1 MARYQPAYEFDEEK
15 MAEEPAPLVLRGKWP
30 LFWRPG
36 LTGSLVIGAIFG
48 LALLNLNRVSEFLYY
63 QF

>member
-1 MARYQPAYEFDEEK
+1 